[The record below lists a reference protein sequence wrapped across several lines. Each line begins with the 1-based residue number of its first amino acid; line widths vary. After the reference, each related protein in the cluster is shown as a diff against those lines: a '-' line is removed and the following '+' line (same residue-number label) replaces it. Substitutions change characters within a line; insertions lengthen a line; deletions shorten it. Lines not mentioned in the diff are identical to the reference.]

1 MYRFEFLE
9 LGDDEPMDHLYEKTL
24 HSETIYEGRII
35 DVRVEDVQLPNGKQS
50 KRELIDHP
58 GAVAIIAQTPD
69 DKVLAVRQYRKA
81 LGKAIVEIPAGK
93 LEQGEEPELT
103 AVRELEEETG
113 YTCEKLEK
121 VISFYTSPGFANELV
136 HLYVAKGLTKKGEQS
151 ADEDE
156 FLDLL
161 HLSIEEMEE
170 MLDSQEIH
178 DAKTAYAIMYLKM
191 KLIK

>member
-191 KLIK
+191 KLMK

>member
-9 LGDDEPMDHLYEKTL
+9 PGDDEPMDHLYEKTL

-69 DKVLAVRQYRKA
+69 DKILAVRQYRKA

-191 KLIK
+191 KLMK